1 MRGLIVLPYNPNNGF
16 NPLSFTEEKQNII
29 DIWNELTQSTYT
41 TDNIVGTDLD
51 LVFTCLANYNIYNQ
65 TEASS
70 IVAKNM
76 LFLESQQFKIDA
88 GLYSWNAF
96 QLFMKSKGFLVS
108 REPYNETENIYKFI
122 EEARANE
129 VDVNAVNTLY
139 NKLTQLYESG
149 NDAWNG
155 ALKLYIYDTKTTPTP
170 DNDVLQLIFNNYQVS
185 DRYVGNISANI
196 ADSEGNYFTYAFTK
210 AVVNSNC
217 KIKVKI
223 FEKQISNQ
231 PYISD
236 IEIKNKVLTNYNL
249 NYSLGKDFEPIYY
262 LNLNDIPSAVV
273 IEMYFSKDGV
283 NYLENSQ
290 AQKLEKG
297 ILYSIADVLQIVVER
312 QYV

>member
-1 MRGLIVLPYNPNNGF
+1 MLPYNPNNGF

-29 DIWNELTQSTYT
+29 NEWNTLTQSTYT
-41 TDNIVGTDLD
+41 LDNVVGTDLD

-76 LFLESQQFKIDA
+76 LFLEAGQFKVDA

-108 REPYNETENIYKFI
+108 REPYNETQNIYKFI
-122 EEARANE
+122 EEARVAGVSQASTDALLTKLNE
-129 VDVNAVNTLY
+129 LY
-139 NKLTQLYESG
+139 SSG
-149 NDAWNG
+149 NDAWSG

-170 DNDVLQLIFNNYQVS
+170 DTDVLNLIFNNYQVS
-185 DRYVGNISANI
+185 DKYIGNITANI
-196 ADSEGNYFTYAFTK
+196 ADSAGNYYTYAYTK
-210 AVVNSNC
+210 AVVNSSC

-231 PYISD
+231 PLISD
-236 IEIKNKVLTNYNL
+236 IEIKNKVLANYNL

-262 LNLNDIPSAVV
+262 LNLNDVPSAVA

-290 AQKLEKG
+290 AQILEKG
-297 ILYSIADVLQIVVER
+297 ILYSIVDVLQIVVER

>member
-1 MRGLIVLPYNPNNGF
+1 MLPYNPNNGF

-29 DIWNELTQSTYT
+29 NEWNTLTQSTYT
-41 TDNIVGTDLD
+41 IDNIVGTDLD

-70 IVAKNM
+70 VVAKNM
-76 LFLESQQFKIDA
+76 LFLEAGQFKVDA

-96 QLFMKSKGFLVS
+96 QLFMKGKGFLIS
-108 REPYNETENIYKFI
+108 REPYNETENIYTFI
-122 EEARANE
+122 EEARVAG
-129 VDVNAVNTLY
+129 VNQTSTDALLT
-139 NKLTQLYESG
+139 KLTELYGSG

-155 ALKLYIYDTKTTPTP
+155 ALKLYIHDTKTTPTP
-170 DNDVLQLIFNNYQVS
+170 DNDVLNLIFNNYQDS
-185 DRYVGNISANI
+185 DKYIGNITANI
-196 ADSEGNYFTYAFTK
+196 ADSAGNYYTYAYTK
-210 AVVNSNC
+210 AVVNTTC

-231 PYISD
+231 PLISD
-236 IEIKNKVLTNYNL
+236 IEIKNKVLANYNL

-262 LNLNDIPSAVV
+262 LNLNDVPSAVA

-283 NYLENSQ
+283 NFLENSQ

-297 ILYSIADVLQIVVER
+297 ILYNIVDVPQIEVIR
-312 QYV
+312 LYV

>member
-1 MRGLIVLPYNPNNGF
+1 MSLPYNPNNGF

-29 DIWNELTQSTYT
+29 NEWNLLTQSTYNLV
-41 TDNIVGTDLD
+41 NIVGTDLD

-65 TEASS
+65 TESSS

-76 LFLESQQFKIDA
+76 LFLEAGQFKVDA

-96 QLFMKSKGFLVS
+96 QVFMKNKGFLIS
-108 REPYNETENIYKFI
+108 REPYNETQNIYSFI
-122 EEARANE
+122 EEARTAG
-129 VDVNAVNTLY
+129 VSQASTDALLT
-139 NKLTQLYESG
+139 KLTELYGSG

-155 ALKLYIYDTKTTPTP
+155 ALKLYVHDTKTTPTP
-170 DNDVLQLIFNNYQVS
+170 DNDVLNLIFNNYQVS
-185 DRYVGNISANI
+185 DKYIGNITANI
-196 ADSEGNYFTYAFTK
+196 ADSAGNYYTYAYTK
-210 AVVNSNC
+210 AVVNTNC

-231 PYISD
+231 PLISD
-236 IEIKNKVLTNYNL
+236 IEIKNKVLANYNA

-262 LNLNDIPSAVV
+262 LNLADVPSAVA

-297 ILYSIADVLQIVVER
+297 ILYSIVDVLQIVVER